1 MELQVNGN
9 WREVDATTLA
19 TLLEELGFSAAAVA
33 TAVNET
39 FIPRS
44 ARAAQMLSAG
54 DRVEVLA
61 PMQGG

>member
-1 MELQVNGN
+1 MELLVNGN
-9 WREVDATTLA
+9 RREVDATTLA
-19 TLLEELGFSAAAVA
+19 ILLEELGFSAAAVA

-39 FIPRS
+39 FIPCS

-61 PMQGG
+61 PMKGG